1 MCRHD
6 LKAVIKHNLTIP
18 NLLSLLRLIVIYP
31 FIVFAVDRNFIG
43 AGIMLLI
50 SGLSDMF
57 DGMIARH
64 FNQVTQLG
72 KMLDPVADKL
82 TLIAVIICLY
92 VLFPF
97 ILPFVIVL
105 FSKEVLMLAGGVF
118 LLKKKIKPPAARWYG
133 KAATAIFYTSV
144 IAIILMQAIWSIE
157 EKWLINTLFIITTI
171 AMVFALIMY
180 FRMFVDIL
188 KHQDQVPK
196 FGLAEDEEENS
207 VIKTEKE

>member
-1 MCRHD
+1 MRQYSM
-6 LKAVIKHNLTIP
+6 KEIIKHNLTIP

-31 FIVFAVDRNFIG
+31 FIVFAINKNFIA

-50 SGLSDMF
+50 SGLSDLF
-57 DGMIARH
+57 DGIIARK

-97 ILPFVIVL
+97 VLPFMIVL
-105 FSKEVLMLAGGVF
+105 FSKEVLMLLGGML

-133 KAATAIFYTSV
+133 KAATMIFYISV
-144 IAIILMQAIWSIE
+144 ISIILMKAIWNIE
-157 EKWLINTLFIITTI
+157 EAWLIIVLFIITT
-171 AMVFALIMY
+171 AVMLFALVMY
-180 FRMFVDIL
+180 FRVFVDIL
-188 KHQDQVPK
+188 KHQDQAPK
-196 FGLAEDEEENS
+196 FGSADDEIENS
-207 VIKTEKE
+207 VVNTEKE

>member
-1 MCRHD
+1 MLKCD
-6 LKAVIKHNLTIP
+6 LKKIIKHNLTIP
-18 NLLSLLRLIVIYP
+18 NLLSVLRLIVIYP
-31 FIVFAVDRNFIG
+31 FIVFAIDKNFIG

-57 DGMIARH
+57 DGMIARR

-97 ILPFVIVL
+97 ILPFVIIM
-105 FSKEVLMLAGGVF
+105 FTKEVLMIAGGIL
-118 LLKKKIKPPAARWYG
+118 LLKKRIKPPAARWYG
-133 KAATAIFYTSV
+133 KAATAIFYVSV
-144 IAIILMQAIWSIE
+144 ISIVLMDAIWGME
-157 EKWLINTLFIITTI
+157 EVWLINTLVIITTA

-180 FRMFVDIL
+180 LRMFIDIL
-188 KHQDQVPK
+188 KHQDQAPK
-196 FGLAEDEEENS
+196 FGSVEDERENLS
-207 VIKTEKE
+207 

>member
-1 MCRHD
+1 MRQYD
-6 LKAVIKHNLTIP
+6 LKKAIKHNLTIP

-31 FIVFAVDRNFIG
+31 FIIFAIDRNFLA
-43 AGIMLLI
+43 AGLMLLI

-57 DGMIARH
+57 DGMIARR

-97 ILPFVIVL
+97 ILPFVIIL
-105 FSKEVLMLAGGVF
+105 FSKEVLMLLGGLW
-118 LLKKKIKPPAARWYG
+118 LLKKNIRPPAARWYG
-133 KAATAIFYTSV
+133 KAATVIFYISV
-144 IAIILMQAIWSIE
+144 ISIILMDAIWCIE
-157 EKWLINTLFIITTI
+157 EMWLINTLVIITTA

-180 FRMFVDIL
+180 LRMFIDIL
-188 KHQDQVPK
+188 KHQDQAPK
-196 FGLAEDEEENS
+196 FGLPENERENS
-207 VIKTEKE
+207 VTKTERE